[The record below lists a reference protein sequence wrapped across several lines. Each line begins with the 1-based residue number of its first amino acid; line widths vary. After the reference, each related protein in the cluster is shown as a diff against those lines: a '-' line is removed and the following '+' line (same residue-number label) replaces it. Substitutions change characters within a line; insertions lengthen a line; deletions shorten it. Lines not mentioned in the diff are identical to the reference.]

1 MTLGDKIRAARE
13 AAGLTQEELGKK
25 CGTTKQTIYKYE
37 IGKITNIPLDRLEKI
52 ADIVGVTT
60 TSLLGWQ
67 PEERPSTTLPSNIL
81 PMPEMRKI
89 PLLGTIACG
98 APVLADEHIEGQV
111 DIPVNIHADFS
122 LTCKGD
128 SMINA
133 RIFDGDIVYIR
144 QQDTVENGEI
154 AAVLIETEATLKRVR
169 LFDDHISLEPEN
181 PMYKP
186 IVFWNEEMNEVRIL
200 GKAVAFTSPVR

>member
-1 MTLGDKIRAARE
+1 MTVGEKIKNLRKSL
-13 AAGLTQEELGKK
+13 GLTQTELG
-25 CGTTKQTIYKYE
+25 Q
-37 IGKITNIPLDRLEKI
+37 R
-52 ADIVGVTT
+52 VGVQKNAVSKWECGRVEDIP
-60 TSLLGWQ
+60 TSTIKQLASLFSV
-67 PEERPSTTLPSNIL
+67 PASYLIDDDSAPLPSNIL

-89 PLLGTIACG
+89 PLLGTISCG
-98 APVLADEHIEGQV
+98 APVLAEEHIEGQV
-111 DIPVNIHADFS
+111 DIPVHIHADFA

-186 IVFWNEEMNEVRIL
+186 IVFWNEEMNALRIL
-200 GKAVAFTSPVR
+200 GKAVAFTSSVR